1 MSFVRAP
8 NPIWYLPDLIG
19 EPLNDEY
26 YIFFLENTFPYNP
39 QTVYTDPQGIGAW
52 LFPLQFEPAGTLPN
66 NLYFDPN
73 LVYRIEVRHGPLQS
87 DDLIYEINNFV
98 PGESN
103 INPNNLSILS
113 TDNLASNSV
122 FAEVYFTAP
131 IGSSLPTLT
140 IATAGTYDIAPGWQL
155 LLEGTGSITF
165 TQLMITGDQNQVSN
179 PPFALRCVTSGNW
192 TKVYLYQRYTKNG
205 AIFAGGAITMSLVG
219 KSNVTA
225 ETVTLIYQPNFTA
238 DVQEIVSD
246 LLLVGSYDVLA
257 GAINLPDSN
266 NNVDSNDAYVD
277 FIISLPFVGSVDI
290 SSVQIIGQTL
300 PLDDPTT
307 IDIPPYQQ
315 ESYERMVDHLFHL
328 YRTNLIEKP
337 KANLLTGWNFSLNP
351 FQFVDPTVAS
361 VATQTEYIADQTI
374 FHQNAVNQLETG
386 RNVTAQRQNLVVK
399 AVTAATN
406 TRFALIQYIDPS
418 TIKPYWSYVVSAFAR
433 MRIVSPIADSKIRV
447 KMRLIYRASLPP
459 AISAIEPISSWVAG
473 DDPTFDPA
481 WTPIAPLNDPAYI
494 LPNEYEDPTLFS
506 YPGFAYN
513 QFQLPDTSADNMTL
527 GIVIYTMDEL
537 HTVVAEED
545 SIEFDKISLIQSDFG
560 ADAAAETW
568 DESLRKCQFYY
579 EKSYEI
585 PVLPGTA
592 TAIGAKFANQFI
604 FTDTGIGNSELYPTS
619 FSCDFMQVKRII
631 PTVDFYSS
639 STGTVDFVFAQIE
652 KNNVVTASGDIA
664 AVAPAA
670 SPKWELSTTYSSTE
684 RFIMI
689 ARLTSTAVL
698 TAVATGVLGDNGLV
712 TYQYTA
718 DARMGI

>member
-8 NPIWYLPDLIG
+8 NPIWYMPDLIG
-19 EPLNDEY
+19 QPLNDEY

-87 DDLIYEINNFV
+87 DDLIYEINDFV

-155 LLEGTGSITF
+155 LLEGTGSVTL
-165 TQLMITGDQNQVSN
+165 TQIMLTGNQNQISN
-179 PPFALRCVTSGNW
+179 PPFALRVVTSGSW
-192 TKVYLYQRYTKNG
+192 TKVYLFQRFSMNG
-205 AIFAGGAITMSLVG
+205 AIWRKGAVTMSIVG
-219 KSNVTA
+219 NSNVNA
-225 ETVTLIYQPNFTA
+225 ETVTLIYLPNENA
-238 DVQEIVSD
+238 DIKEIASG
-246 LLLVGSYDVLA
+246 LLPLGGYDVLGDA
-257 GAINLPDSN
+257 VNLDPST

-277 FIISLPFVGSVDI
+277 FIISLPLVGSVDI

-300 PLDDPTT
+300 PLADPTT

-337 KANLLTGWNFSLNP
+337 KANLLTGWNFPLNP
-351 FQFVDPTVAS
+351 YQFIDSTVSTVA
-361 VATQTEYIADQTI
+361 AQTSYVADQTI
-374 FHQNAVNQLETG
+374 LYQNAASQLLTG
-386 RNVTAQRQNLVVK
+386 KNLNAERGNFVVL
-399 AVTAATN
+399 AAAGATD
-406 TRFALIQYIDPS
+406 TRFALIQYIDPK
-418 TIKPYWSYVVSAFAR
+418 TIKPYWSYIVSAFSR
-433 MRIVSPIADSKIRV
+433 MRIVSLVNNTPVRV
-447 KMRLIYRASLPP
+447 KMRLIYSFSLPLTLSP
-459 AISAIEPISSWVAG
+459 TEPIASWTLG
-473 DDPTFDPA
+473 DDPTFSGV

-494 LPNEYEDPTLFS
+494 LPNEYDSDENT
-506 YPGFAYN
+506 YQGFAYN
-513 QFQLPDTSADNMTL
+513 QFQLPNGDTDNMTL
-527 GIVIYTMDEL
+527 GVVIYTMDNL
-537 HTVVAEED
+537 HSVAGEED
-545 SIEFDKISLIQSDFG
+545 YVEFDKISLIQSDFG

-639 STGTVDFVFAQIE
+639 STGTVDFVYAQIE

-670 SPKWELSTTYSSTE
+670 SPKWELSTTYLSTE

-712 TYQYTA
+712 TYQYSA